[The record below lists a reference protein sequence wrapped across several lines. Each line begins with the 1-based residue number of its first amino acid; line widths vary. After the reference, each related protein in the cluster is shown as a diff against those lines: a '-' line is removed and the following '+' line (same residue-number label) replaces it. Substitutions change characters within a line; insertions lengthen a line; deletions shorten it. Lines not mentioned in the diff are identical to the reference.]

1 MGNFGNIEEA
11 KKEYKMGG
19 GEWYNFKVGE
29 NKIRIVSLF
38 NHFGEHWDNTEKK
51 SVLCIGKDSGCEY
64 CKAGDRVSPKWLG
77 WIIDR
82 EDGEFKI
89 LKTGFQ
95 VIKQISAL
103 DESDDYGFGEDGLP
117 KYDIVVKREGEKLKT
132 KYTVIPG
139 RQDVELTEEELKKQK
154 ELKDPLEIIVAMK
167 DKLNNEPDD
176 SEILDEE
183 TPI

>member
-1 MGNFGNIEEA
+1 MSFGEVNEVEE
-11 KKEYKMGG
+11 EYKIGKGG
-19 GEWYNFKVGE
+19 KWYNFKVGE

-38 NHFGEHWDNTEKK
+38 NHFGEHWDLKEGK
-51 SVLCIGKDSGCEY
+51 SALCIGKESGCVFCNEGN
-64 CKAGDRVSPKWLG
+64 KPTPKWLG

-89 LKTGFQ
+89 LKSGYQ

-103 DESDDYGFGEDGLP
+103 DETDDYKFGADGLP

-139 RQDVELTEEELKKQK
+139 RKDVKLSEEEIEKQK
-154 ELKDPLEIIVAMK
+154 TLKDPLEIILAMK
-167 DKLNNEPDD
+167 EKIDNNEAEI
-176 SEILDEE
+176 SEEE
-183 TPI
+183 MPI